1 MKKDVL
7 NLPDHY
13 ISQAVIDLK
22 KNNNF
27 RLAVDFVEYRNFKE
41 MEKYAPYID
50 YFLISGEES
59 ILPIFEAFSKKYKGL
74 FNESLA
80 DKGSVTYYNGEKYFV
95 PADEALEIVDTTG
108 CGDSYHAGFVCSHML
123 IGDIYEAM
131 RVGTEFAT
139 ETLSHYG
146 GF

>member
-1 MKKDVL
+1 M
-7 NLPDHY
+7 
-13 ISQAVIDLK
+13 
-22 KNNNF
+22 
-27 RLAVDFVEYRNFKE
+27 DFVEYRNFKE

-50 YFLISGEES
+50 YFMISGEES

-74 FNESLA
+74 FNASLA